1 MGLEVYNKHLGL
13 PPRQEIDPM
22 ISEDNSGRNK
32 WEGCNMKE
40 DWMNGKHGSN
50 RFVTKVVGKAREA
63 SNAGLRIERRRWQ
76 GESQGMN
83 KRKVQPERIKESLYI
98 LVKDKA
104 ERQAMR
110 ENTAALLNK

>member
-1 MGLEVYNKHLGL
+1 
-13 PPRQEIDPM
+13 
-22 ISEDNSGRNK
+22 
-32 WEGCNMKE
+32 
-40 DWMNGKHGSN
+40 
-50 RFVTKVVGKAREA
+50 
-63 SNAGLRIERRRWQ
+63 
-76 GESQGMN
+76 MN